1 MSMKTILVPIEN
13 HDSMQSALETA
24 LLLGRRSN
32 SYIEGFALRWPIV
45 EFAGVDMM
53 GGLPLD
59 KFAQDNAEEE
69 KKARQIFETFMQNH
83 DVPRSTETTE
93 SLSFGWFDDASEGES
108 FIGSYGRVFDL
119 IVMNRRNA
127 KSGPLH
133 DRAIESGLFESGRP
147 ILLSPPSPPR
157 QIATN
162 VLIAWNCSTE
172 QARAIAL
179 AMPLLQKAD
188 RVTVL
193 TVIGGTGVP
202 GPSADQLI
210 RYLQRNEIVAES
222 MRVELGSSRNTGEAI
237 LATAQSLGC
246 DLLIK
251 GAYTQSRLRQMI
263 FGGATQHVMANAA
276 LPVLLAN

>member
-1 MSMKTILVPIEN
+1 MSMKTILVPMEN
-13 HDSMQSALETA
+13 HDAVQSALETA
-24 LLLGRRSN
+24 LLLARWCD
-32 SYIEGFALRWPIV
+32 SYIEGFALRWAIN
-45 EFAGVDMM
+45 EFMVGDVV
-53 GGLPLD
+53 GGMPL
-59 KFAQDNAEEE
+59 AMYRQDIAEEA
-69 KKARQIFETFMQNH
+69 KQARQIFESFMQKH
-83 DVPRSTETTE
+83 DVPRATETTE
-93 SLSFGWFDDASEGES
+93 SLSFGWLDDAPEGES
-108 FIGSYGRVFDL
+108 FIGSYGRVFDV
-119 IVMNRRNA
+119 IVMNRRDA
-127 KSGPLH
+127 RSGPLH

-147 ILLSPPSPPR
+147 ILLSPPLPPR

-193 TVIGGTGVP
+193 TVIGGTGVL
-202 GPSADQLI
+202 GPSAEQLI
-210 RYLQRNEIVAES
+210 RSLQRNGIAAEP
-222 MRVELGSSRNTGEAI
+222 MRVKLDGRNTGEAI